1 MGKSKARK
9 KLRIFGTDLKFL
21 RDPTC
26 KNFEPLSIIGR
37 YRKQYGSLK
46 AGEVERI
53 QLSVSTSSVI
63 AESDQQNKS
72 EEHLKNKM
80 FRGQSDRIM
89 VAIECFYRTVALECF
104 FRKALPGSRFSK
116 MLESMILMLQPP
128 HDNLSSNAVIFASIL
143 PEELKAYL
151 QYTTNPIALNLVFT
165 LEIFSVS
172 H

>member
-9 KLRIFGTDLKFL
+9 KLRIFGTDLEFL

-72 EEHLKNKM
+72 EEHLKNKRPIVSHSRYLVSHIDLRRLLTGWI
-80 FRGQSDRIM
+80 FPLAPDGKVVISDKLHCIH
-89 VAIECFYRTVALECF
+89 
-104 FRKALPGSRFSK
+104 
-116 MLESMILMLQPP
+116 LQ
-128 HDNLSSNAVIFASIL
+128 DLLLSSIRR
-143 PEELKAYL
+143 P
-151 QYTTNPIALNLVFT
+151 
-165 LEIFSVS
+165 FS
-172 H
+172 

>member
-1 MGKSKARK
+1 MEKSKARK

-21 RDPTC
+21 RDPTS
-26 KNFEPLSIIGR
+26 KNFVPLSIIGR

-53 QLSVSTSSVI
+53 QLSVSISSVI

-72 EEHLKNKM
+72 EEHLKNK
-80 FRGQSDRIM
+80 RSIGQSDRI
-89 VAIECFYRTVALECF
+89 TVALECF
-104 FRKALPGSRFSK
+104 FRKALPGSSFSK

-151 QYTTNPIALNLVFT
+151 QYTTNPIDEVIKAYMCISNKV
-165 LEIFSVS
+165 ISNFS
-172 H
+172 

>member
-9 KLRIFGTDLKFL
+9 KLRIFRTDLKFL

-72 EEHLKNKM
+72 EEHLKNK
-80 FRGQSDRIM
+80 R
-89 VAIECFYRTVALECF
+89 
-104 FRKALPGSRFSK
+104 
-116 MLESMILMLQPP
+116 
-128 HDNLSSNAVIFASIL
+128 
-143 PEELKAYL
+143 
-151 QYTTNPIALNLVFT
+151 PI
-165 LEIFSVS
+165 VS
-172 H
+172 HSRYLVSHIDLRRLLTGWIFP